1 LTCLL
6 QRGLLFYIFIL
17 SQYGI
22 VDAFERIEDFLE
34 LLLEGD
40 DVLSLEIFMSMS
52 ISMLEE
58 VWSSILVDKA
68 LVVVESVIFPDSLMG
83 AIIQDSG
90 KKERSDSELYAFLL
104 TKKKS
109 RKINKKIKLK

>member
-1 LTCLL
+1 M
-6 QRGLLFYIFIL
+6 LFYIFIL

-34 LLLEGD
+34 LLLERD

-68 LVVVESVIFPDSLMG
+68 LVVVESVIFLILLWVLSFKTVVR
-83 AIIQDSG
+83 
-90 KKERSDSELYAFLL
+90 KKEVIVSYMPFY
-104 TKKKS
+104 
-109 RKINKKIKLK
+109 

>member
-34 LLLEGD
+34 LLLERD

-68 LVVVESVIFPDSLMG
+68 LVVVESVIFLILLWVLSFKTVVR
-83 AIIQDSG
+83 
-90 KKERSDSELYAFLL
+90 KKEVIVSYMPFY
-104 TKKKS
+104 
-109 RKINKKIKLK
+109 